1 MLKMLIQ
8 IDEDRLVKDGHYKLQ
23 NYWDVIDRKFKDNC
37 TKEVLP
43 DKSVLYSGIPGANY
57 FKDIGSAYVSLSD
70 AEWFANYVTKWIWY
84 DNDGMEDQPLYP
96 IDIIARER
104 KDNPLFQK

>member
-8 IDEDRLVKDGHYKLQ
+8 IDEERLVKDDRYDLD
-23 NYWDVIDRKFKDNC
+23 NYWESIDFRFKDNC

-43 DKSVLYSGIPGANY
+43 DGSVLYSGIEGANY
-57 FKDIGSAYVSLSD
+57 FADIGGAYINLNRKQ
-70 AEWFANYVTKWIWY
+70 WFADYVTKWIWY
-84 DNDGMEDQPLYP
+84 DNDGMEDKPLYP

>member
-1 MLKMLIQ
+1 MLKMLIK
-8 IDEDRLVKDGHYKLQ
+8 IDEERLVKDDRYDLK
-23 NYWDVIDRKFKDNC
+23 NYWEVIDRKFKDNC

-43 DKSVLYSGIPGANY
+43 DGSVLYSGIEGANY
-57 FKDIGSAYVSLSD
+57 FADIGGAYINLNRKQ
-70 AEWFANYVTKWIWY
+70 WFADYVTKWIWY

>member
-8 IDEDRLVKDGHYKLQ
+8 IDEERLVKDDRYDLDD
-23 NYWDVIDRKFKDNC
+23 YWESIDFRFKDNC

-43 DKSVLYSGIPGANY
+43 DGSVLYGGIPGANY
-57 FKDIGSAYVSLSD
+57 FPEIGAASITLSE

-84 DNDGMEDQPLYP
+84 DNDGMEDKPLYP
-96 IDIIARER
+96 IDIIAGER

>member
-1 MLKMLIQ
+1 MLKMLIK
-8 IDEDRLVKDGHYKLQ
+8 IDEDRLVKDDRYDLK
-23 NYWDVIDRKFKDNC
+23 NYWEVIDRKFKDNC

-43 DKSVLYSGIPGANY
+43 DGSVLYGGIRGANY
-57 FKDIGSAYVSLSD
+57 FPEIGAAYITLSE

-84 DNDGMEDQPLYP
+84 DNDGMEDKPLYP